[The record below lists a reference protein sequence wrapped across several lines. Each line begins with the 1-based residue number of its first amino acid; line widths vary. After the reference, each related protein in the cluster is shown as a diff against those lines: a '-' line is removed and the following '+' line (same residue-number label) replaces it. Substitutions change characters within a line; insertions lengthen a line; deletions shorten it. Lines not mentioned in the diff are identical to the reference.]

1 MPFKCLTFGV
11 VVVSFLQIRFLF
23 LSLHFA
29 YTRQTDLL
37 ALQLNVWQLYIL
49 QEVDSCREFLKL
61 MLQMFSLSHG
71 L

>member
-1 MPFKCLTFGV
+1 MPFKCLTFSV

-37 ALQLNVWQLYIL
+37 ALSLNVWQLYIL

>member
-37 ALQLNVWQLYIL
+37 ALSLNVWQLYIL

>member
-11 VVVSFLQIRFLF
+11 IVVSFLQIRFLF

-29 YTRQTDLL
+29 YMRQTDLL
-37 ALQLNVWQLYIL
+37 VLQLNVWQLYIL
-49 QEVDSCREFLKL
+49 QEVNSCREFLKL
-61 MLQMFSLSHG
+61 MLQMFPLSHG

>member
-23 LSLHFA
+23 LFLHFA
-29 YTRQTDLL
+29 YMRQTDLL
-37 ALQLNVWQLYIL
+37 VLQLNVWQLYIL
-49 QEVDSCREFLKL
+49 QEVNSCREFLKL
-61 MLQMFSLSHG
+61 MLQMFPLSHG

>member
-29 YTRQTDLL
+29 YRQTDLL
-37 ALQLNVWQLYIL
+37 VLLLNVWQLYIL
-49 QEVDSCREFLKL
+49 QEVDSCIEFLKL